1 MCTLGRTTA
10 GTARK
15 ADNKP
20 DRARLPA
27 WDGQEGND
35 DGTKRCRCH
44 FLTTQLRPIAPEHV
58 QGGWGDDRYELIT
71 QENYEFLRDSYLRYA
86 ELMEVTPNHRPGAS
100 LGESINNVYREM
112 HAVIGDKPN
121 LNVEENEG
129 RLYFNLW
136 AYYEWG

>member
-58 QGGWGDDRYELIT
+58 QAGEENDSYELIT
-71 QENYEFLRDSYLRYA
+71 Q
-86 ELMEVTPNHRPGAS
+86 
-100 LGESINNVYREM
+100 
-112 HAVIGDKPN
+112 
-121 LNVEENEG
+121 
-129 RLYFNLW
+129 
-136 AYYEWG
+136 